1 MKERETAHWMEEHS
15 MKDLKTE
22 RMMVRMIQSVPNLV
36 RLSAGWIERGFLKA
50 DLLGYSTEREHL

>member
-1 MKERETAHWMEEHS
+1 MKERETGHWMEEHS

-50 DLLGYSTEREHL
+50 DLLGYSKEREHL

>member
-1 MKERETAHWMEEHS
+1 MEEHS